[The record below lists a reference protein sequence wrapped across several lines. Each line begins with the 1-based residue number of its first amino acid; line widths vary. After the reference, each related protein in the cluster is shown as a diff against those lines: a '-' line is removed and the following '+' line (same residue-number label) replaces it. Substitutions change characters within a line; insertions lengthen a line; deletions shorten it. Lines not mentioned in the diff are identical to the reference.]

1 MWELWLYLCG
11 MYFKA
16 SGRTNPVTKKYDSY
30 YRLVESYRNET
41 GRICHRTILNV
52 GFLDDELTPEQLNL
66 IARTLTD
73 MYQRKQSIFPQN
85 DPLISKWVAELWGK
99 IVGGKRLDLTAY
111 DPNNRM
117 VNADTLNH
125 SNVREM
131 GAEWMCY
138 NTWQQLDLD
147 KVLIDNGFSDHDVRL
162 AQTQVISRAVNPAS
176 ELATARWIH
185 ENSAVMELTGYDPEK
200 MNKDR
205 LYKSALKLSSVK
217 EKLEHHLSQKT
228 NELFDIQD
236 KIMLYDLTNTYF
248 EGERRN
254 STLAKYGRSKEKRS
268 DCKLVVL
275 ALVVNIF
282 GFIKHSSVHEGN
294 FSDCK
299 DIEKVINSLDYATG
313 TNKPVVVLDAG
324 IATKENLAIIRSKGY
339 HYLCVSRTKLKNYV
353 FDPSRLVVYLETQ
366 SKKEVVLKKILNP
379 EYTDY
384 CLEITSEMKAKKEQ
398 GMKTQFETR
407 YEDELNKIKASLTK
421 KGGVKLADKV
431 NQRIGRAKQKYPS
444 AQGRYDIQLSYD
456 EKNKTVT
463 ELVWTRIDKKDKDS
477 TDNLGKYFVRTS
489 MDMKD
494 EVVVWNVY
502 NTIREIESTFRTLK
516 TDLDLRPIY
525 HKKDESTIAHLNL
538 GLLAYWLVNTI
549 RRQLK
554 RSDINHSWTEIV
566 RIGNTQKV
574 ITTTGYNKAG
584 KEIVVRKCSE
594 PDTKLKAL
602 QIALKI
608 KHRPFT
614 KLKSVVHKPKLKN
627 PERSTIRELP
637 SD

>member
-1 MWELWLYLCG
+1 
-11 MYFKA
+11 MYFKS
-16 SGRTNPVTKKYDSY
+16 SGRTNPGTKKYDSY

-73 MYQRKQSIFPQN
+73 MYQQKQSIFPQT

-111 DPNNRM
+111 DPNSRL

-147 KVLIDNGFSDHDVRL
+147 KVLIDNGFSEHEVQL

-176 ELATARWIH
+176 ELATARWIQ

-248 EGERRN
+248 EGEKRN

-299 DIEKVINSLDYATG
+299 DIEKVIDSLDYATG

-324 IATKENLAIIRSKGY
+324 IATKENLAIIRNKGY

-353 FDPSRLVVYLETQ
+353 FDPSRLVVYLETK

-463 ELVWTRIDKKDKDS
+463 ELVWTRIDKKDKDAM
-477 TDNLGKYFVRTS
+477 DNLGKYFVRTS

-494 EVVVWNVY
+494 EVIVWNVY

-554 RSDINHSWTEIV
+554 RSGINHSWTEIV

-608 KHRPFT
+608 KHRPFS

-627 PERSTIRELP
+627 PLRSTFRELP
-637 SD
+637 SG

>member
-1 MWELWLYLCG
+1 

-16 SGRTNPVTKKYDSY
+16 SGRTNPGTKKYDSY

-73 MYQRKQSIFPQN
+73 MYQQKQSIFPQT

-111 DPNNRM
+111 DPNSRL
-117 VNADTLNH
+117 VNADTLSH

-147 KVLIDNGFSDHDVRL
+147 KVLIDNGFSEHEVQL

-176 ELATARWIH
+176 ELATAKWIQ

-248 EGERRN
+248 EGEKRN

-294 FSDCK
+294 FSD
-299 DIEKVINSLDYATG
+299 IVKVIDSLDYATG

-324 IATKENLAIIRSKGY
+324 IATKENLAIIRNKGY

-353 FDPSRLVVYLETQ
+353 FDPSRLVVYLETK

-379 EYTDY
+379 EYIDY

-463 ELVWTRIDKKDKDS
+463 ELVWTRIEKKDKDA

-554 RSDINHSWTEIV
+554 RSGINHSWTEIV

-594 PDTKLKAL
+594 PDAKLKAL

-608 KHRPFT
+608 KHRPFS

-627 PERSTIRELP
+627 PLRSTIRELP
-637 SD
+637 SG